1 MWHLG
6 SNLKSGTSLGTFLQ
20 TSSHFCSGLKK
31 GTWRVFETQNSSH
44 FLSSLNIYKNK
55 IRKVQNNRSWIHFYL
70 PVFSNCLVFGNTD
83 VFTLLLLDGTRN
95 FTSFLNAFLVT
106 FFLHLEIGD
115 KGNNIMANI
124 LAGFLVSAKFNRF
137 WLLTIGFGRAT
148 TDRWGIGRD
157 GKSQNGKRKDFH
169 FSAGF

>member
-1 MWHLG
+1 M
-6 SNLKSGTSLGTFLQ
+6 
-20 TSSHFCSGLKK
+20 
-31 GTWRVFETQNSSH
+31 
-44 FLSSLNIYKNK
+44 
-55 IRKVQNNRSWIHFYL
+55 HFYI

-83 VFTLLLLDGTRN
+83 ILTLLLLDGARN
-95 FTSFLNAFLVT
+95 FPSFFNAFLVT

-148 TDRWGIGRD
+148 TDR
-157 GKSQNGKRKDFH
+157 
-169 FSAGF
+169 